1 MLYYDLLRSF
11 SVFAEKLNF
20 THAARELHLSQPA
33 LHAQIQKLSEQL
45 GVMLYQRQGRALVLT
60 TQGKQALSFARELN
74 ERASAFAEELQGG
87 VSHQPVVLAAGEG
100 AYLYLLGEGIQAFV
114 KRAKVP
120 LRLLTRNQEQTIA
133 SLLSGEAHL
142 GVSAIDVVPE
152 GLDAELLARVEQVLV
167 MPSGHKLARQKKI
180 LLTSLTGESLI
191 LPQADRPHRVAIS
204 RALLSVGV
212 HAPVHV
218 EANGWGLMMH
228 FVKLGLGVSIVNSS
242 CKLLPGLVARP
253 LEGLPKLHYQ
263 LLTRSNRPLS
273 VAALEL
279 KRRLLGCR

>member
-11 SVFAEKLNF
+11 AVFAERLNF

-45 GVMLYQRQGRALVLT
+45 GATLYQRQGRALVLT
-60 TQGKQALSFARELN
+60 MQGQQALSFARELR
-74 ERASAFAEELQGG
+74 ERTSAFVEELQGG

-100 AYLYLLGEGIQAFV
+100 AYLYLLGEAIQGFV
-114 KRAKVP
+114 KRARVP

-142 GVSAIDVVPE
+142 GVSALEVVPE

-167 MPSGHKLARQKKI
+167 MPKGHALARKKRI
-180 LLTSLTGESLI
+180 TLAALAGESLI

-212 HAPVHV
+212 NAPVHV

-242 CKLLPGLVARP
+242 CKLLPGLVSRP
-253 LEGLPKLHYQ
+253 IEGLPRLHYQ
-263 LLTRSNRPLS
+263 VLTRSNRPLS
-273 VAALEL
+273 AAALEL
-279 KRRLLGCR
+279 KRRLLC